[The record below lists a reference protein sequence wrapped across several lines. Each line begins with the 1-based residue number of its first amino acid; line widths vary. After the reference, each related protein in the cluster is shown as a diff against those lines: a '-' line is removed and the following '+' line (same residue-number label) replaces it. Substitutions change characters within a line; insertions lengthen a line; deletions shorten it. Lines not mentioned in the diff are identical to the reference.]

1 MIVFCCRSA
10 VLVFRLLLDSQLLR
24 CSCVPLFSG
33 IASPSGASTRLYS
46 RLSIAWLL
54 CPPSSPTARPRRLG
68 VSNGIM
74 SPLQI
79 RCRLKQ
85 EYTQQHRIFGTFKAT
100 QILSTTSSI
109 TAFDASFFECLVM
122 VAVTVLWSSEDW
134 LCSFDVQPVSVTTD
148 RMQSSLLPLE
158 FTI

>member
-1 MIVFCCRSA
+1 M
-10 VLVFRLLLDSQLLR
+10 FRLLLDSQLLR
-24 CSCVPLFSG
+24 CFCVPLFSAG
-33 IASPSGASTRLYS
+33 IASPSGASTQLYS
-46 RLSIAWLL
+46 RLLIAWPL

-68 VSNGIM
+68 VLNGIM

-79 RCRLKQ
+79 RYRLKQ

-122 VAVTVLWSSEDW
+122 VAVTVLWSSEN
-134 LCSFDVQPVSVTTD
+134 LFCSFDVQPVSVTTD